1 MVALSLHVP
10 KRIIDIR
17 IGEASGA
24 ARSFV
29 EFDCGFHVKW
39 WMSKKPNEAK
49 AKIYNLSPS
58 TINSLERPGL
68 VLYVNAGLDV
78 AGQLFRG
85 AISKDG
91 VNTTSSGP
99 DWITE
104 ISAAD
109 GRRAY
114 RDTIFSRSYPSG
126 YPVINM
132 VNDIAAA
139 MGKPLTIAA
148 TIAPPVLA
156 QLNSVAAPTGWVFSE
171 LAAAAM
177 DRVLGPFGLS
187 WGIIS
192 GTLYIFDPFVVL
204 PGNAPLITP
213 ESGLHGSPKRTKKGI
228 RFTTELDPRIQAGRG
243 VVVKSR
249 MISGTYIAQEGS
261 HEGEDRTSKWIT
273 QCHGRKV

>member
-1 MVALSLHVP
+1 MAPSLHIP
-10 KRIIDIR
+10 KRVIDIR
-17 IGEASGA
+17 IGEASGV

-29 EFDCGFHVKW
+29 ESDCGFNVKW

-85 AISKDG
+85 AISEDG

-104 ISAAD
+104 IDAAD

-114 RDTIFSRSYPSG
+114 RDTTFSESYPAG
-126 YPVINM
+126 YPVIKMINA
-132 VNDIAAA
+132 IAAA
-139 MGKPLTIAA
+139 MGKPLTISS
-148 TIAPPVLA
+148 TISAPVLA
-156 QLNSVAAPTGWVFSE
+156 QLNSVNSPTAWTFSE

-192 GTLYIFDPFVVL
+192 GVNYIFDPFVAL
-204 PGNAPLITP
+204 PGNAPLVTP
-213 ESGLHGSPKRTKKGI
+213 DSTLHGSPKRTKKGI
-228 RFTTELDPRIQAGRG
+228 RFTSELDPRIQPGRG
-243 VVVKSR
+243 VVVQSR
-249 MISGTYIAQEGS
+249 MVSGTYIAQEGS
-261 HEGEDRTSKWIT
+261 HEGEDRTPKWIT